1 MTRTSPRPFLAPKL
15 VLVALALLASVTGS
29 RAAHADAA
37 TPQDFVRNEQTTLQG
52 LLRQP
57 VSADRDARLNHE
69 LDGMVDYDELA
80 RRTFGHPCQ
89 VSIPSCTDHW
99 SELTDAQKTEVAGLL
114 KRLVQK
120 NYRKNLIKTLG
131 YDVNYNR
138 ATDVGAD
145 AKVATD
151 AQKRDSRD
159 PPISIDYLVHGAA
172 GTFRVVDIITE
183 RSSMAKNYYE
193 QFHRMLTTPGQGYP
207 HVVQRL
213 NDRINKKD

>member
-1 MTRTSPRPFLAPKL
+1 MSNRSRHLPSRV
-15 VLVALALLASVTGS
+15 VLTLALALASLPFAGGS
-29 RAAHADAA
+29 AHADAS
-37 TPQDFVRNEQTTLQG
+37 TPQDFVRTEQTTLQG

-57 VSADRDARLNHE
+57 VSADRDAKLNHE

-89 VSIPSCTDHW
+89 ISIPSCTDHW
-99 SELTDAQKTEVAGLL
+99 KDLSDAQKTEVAGLL

-131 YDVNYNR
+131 YDVNYTR
-138 ATDVGAD
+138 ATDVGQD

-151 AQKRDSRD
+151 AQKRNSRD
-159 PPISIDYLVHGAA
+159 PAISIDYLVHGTT
-172 GTFRVVDIITE
+172 GSFRVVDIITE

-193 QFHRMLTTPGQGYP
+193 QFHRMLTDPAQGYP
-207 HVVQRL
+207 HVIQRL

>member
-1 MTRTSPRPFLAPKL
+1 MTRHLFIAAALAAFA
-15 VLVALALLASVTGS
+15 LVADVAVS
-29 RAAHADAA
+29 RTAHADAA
-37 TPQDFVRNEQTTLQG
+37 SPEDFVRTEQSTLQG

-57 VSADRDARLNHE
+57 ASADRDAKLNHE

-89 VSIPSCTDHW
+89 ISIPSCTDHW
-99 SELTDAQKTEVAGLL
+99 KDLSDAQKTEVAGLL

-120 NYRKNLIKTLG
+120 NYRRNLIKTLG
-131 YDVNYNR
+131 YDVAYNR
-138 ATDVGAD
+138 QSNVGAD

-159 PPISIDYLVHGAA
+159 PPISIDYLVHGGPGA
-172 GTFRVVDIITE
+172 FRVVDIITE

-193 QFHRMLTTPGQGYP
+193 QFHRMLTDPNQGYP

>member
-1 MTRTSPRPFLAPKL
+1 MTRIRLTAAAALA
-15 VLVALALLASVTGS
+15 ALALVADVSMS
-29 RAAHADAA
+29 RTAHADAA
-37 TPQDFVRNEQTTLQG
+37 SPEDFVRTEQTTLQG

-57 VSADRDARLNHE
+57 VSADRDAKLNHE

-89 VSIPSCTDHW
+89 ISIPSCTDHW
-99 SELTDAQKTEVAGLL
+99 KDLTDAQKTEVAGLL

-120 NYRKNLIKTLG
+120 NYRRNLVKTLG
-131 YDVNYNR
+131 YDVTYNR
-138 ATDVGAD
+138 QSNVGVD

-151 AQKRDSRD
+151 AQKHDSRD
-159 PPISIDYLVHGAA
+159 PPISIDYLVHGAPGA
-172 GTFRVVDIITE
+172 FRVVDIITE

-193 QFHRMLTTPGQGYP
+193 QFHRMLTDPNQGYA